1 MNAFTGKLKN
11 PFVILA
17 SGLLLV
23 VVAIILAVSFWPKD
37 TLVAEKIEWDLTLIG
52 KGGQEVVLSYDELTS
67 LPSMTVPGSFFSSVG
82 TVFGPYSV
90 KGVSIGL
97 LCDMVGGMSESDIL
111 FVTAKDGYS
120 SVYDYQQFRGEF
132 DTFEPGTM
140 RQIPGGETRFLLMYE
155 QDGAP
160 LEHNDGRPLRI
171 AIASPEGLLTE
182 GHWWVKWVN
191 RLEIRS
197 LSSNE

>member
-1 MNAFTGKLKN
+1 MKAFAGKLKN

-23 VVAIILAVSFWPKD
+23 AVAVIMAVFFWPKD
-37 TLVAEKIEWDLTLIG
+37 APAETIEWDLTLVG
-52 KGGQEVVLSYDELTS
+52 RDGQEVVLSYDELTS
-67 LPSMTVPGSFFSSVG
+67 LPGITTPGSFFSSVG

-97 LCDMVGGMSESDIL
+97 LCDMVGGMSESDVL

-120 SVYDYQQFRGEF
+120 SVYDYRQYLGEF

-160 LEHNDGRPLRI
+160 LAHNDGRPLRI

-191 RLEIRS
+191 RIEIRS
-197 LSSNE
+197 LASNE